1 MRFTRTYFEILDLL
15 DKIINSENAEE
26 EDLQTALML
35 SGLIANRLIS
45 QKDAFGLKKVEDNI
59 VIESDDKEYVLNE
72 ELLYALSA
80 VTAFNSKEKQVSE
93 NPQTEP
99 DKEPNEETH
108 EETDFLERSTTF
120 SSEEEKEEE
129 QKIEQTVMEPKV
141 EQTVI
146 SNTNSENQGA
156 AKHETDPETSATE
169 EQEQDSVPQEYE
181 EDYNPGYGT
190 DYSDPFTSDGG
201 YAPLFSDEL
210 NTAGGVE
217 EPSYE
222 DTSNDQPTME
232 QNQPADTKDA
242 LNNKTFL
249 YPEKMPD
256 NMKKKDL
263 MYAYITGNTTD
274 KDGVLKKR
282 LDIFITPIATD
293 RTKPEFIVRYII
305 NKNAE
310 NQLIAY
316 ATGNHPEAIV
326 SDGDSG
332 ELKVTCTISEDKI
345 LQPKIEALGNTDFV
359 ITKLRDEGL
368 HGKGHIEIKD
378 DKSGVTVKMFPSGK
392 KNEENGYAK
401 FTYCVFNKD
410 KIEDVGYS
418 IGLPIEVYDS
428 EGRKVKLCCKWE
440 EKDDERENVA
450 KIIGIG

>member
-59 VIESDDKEYVLNE
+59 VIETDDKEYVLNE

-80 VTAFNSKEKQVSE
+80 VTAFNNKEKQVSE

-99 DKEPNEETH
+99 DKEIH
-108 EETDFLERSTTF
+108 EETQEEAGFLERNTTF
-120 SSEEEKEEE
+120 SSEEEKEE
-129 QKIEQTVMEPKV
+129 EPKV

-146 SNTNSENQGA
+146 SNTNSENQGTA
-156 AKHETDPETSATE
+156 EHKTEPETSAAE
-169 EQEQDSVPQEYE
+169 EQEHDNIPQEYE

-190 DYSDPFTSDGG
+190 DYSDPFTSDGS

-210 NTAGGVE
+210 NTSGGVE
-217 EPSYE
+217 EPNYE
-222 DTSNDQPTME
+222 DTNNDHPTME
-232 QNQPADTKDA
+232 QNQPADTKDTS
-242 LNNKTFL
+242 NNKTFL

-274 KDGVLKKR
+274 KDGVLKNR

-316 ATGNHPEAIV
+316 ATGNNPEAIIN
-326 SDGDSG
+326 DGDSG

-345 LQPKIEALGNTDFV
+345 LQPKIEALNDTDFV

-410 KIEDVGYS
+410 KIEDIGYS
-418 IGLPIEVYDS
+418 AGLPIEVYDS
-428 EGRKVKLCCKWE
+428 EGRKVKLCCKWD

-450 KIIGIG
+450 RVIGIG

>member
-80 VTAFNSKEKQVSE
+80 VTAFNNKEKQVSE

-99 DKEPNEETH
+99 DKEPNEEAR
-108 EETDFLERSTTF
+108 EEDGFLERNTTF

-129 QKIEQTVMEPKV
+129 PKIDQA
-141 EQTVI
+141 VI
-146 SNTNSENQGA
+146 SNTNSEPQGTA
-156 AKHETDPETSATE
+156 EHKTEPKTRVAE
-169 EQEQDSVPQEYE
+169 EQEHDSIPQEYE
-181 EDYNPGYGT
+181 EDYNPGYGA

-201 YAPLFSDEL
+201 YAPLFSNEL
-210 NTAGGVE
+210 NTSGGVE
-217 EPSYE
+217 EPNYE
-222 DTSNDQPTME
+222 DTSDDQPTME
-232 QNQPADTKDA
+232 QNQPEDTKDA

-249 YPEKMPD
+249 YPEDMPD

-282 LDIFITPIATD
+282 LDIFVMPIAID

-310 NQLIAY
+310 NQLITY
-316 ATGNHPEAIV
+316 ATGNNPEAIIN
-326 SDGDSG
+326 DGDSG
-332 ELKVTCTISEDKI
+332 KLRVTCTISEDKT
-345 LQPKIEALGNTDFV
+345 LQPKIEALGDTDFV
-359 ITKLRDEGL
+359 ISKLRDEGL
-368 HGKGHIEIKD
+368 HGKGHIGIKD

-410 KIEDVGYS
+410 KIEDIGYS
-418 IGLPIEVYDS
+418 AGLPIEVYDS
-428 EGRKVKLCCKWE
+428 EGRKVKLCCKWD

-450 KIIGIG
+450 RIVGIG

>member
-45 QKDAFGLKKVEDNI
+45 QKDAFGLKRVEDNI

-80 VTAFNSKEKQVSE
+80 VTAFNNKEKQVSE
-93 NPQTEP
+93 NPQIEP
-99 DKEPNEETH
+99 DKEAH
-108 EETDFLERSTTF
+108 EETDFLERNTTF

-129 QKIEQTVMEPKV
+129 PKV
-141 EQTVI
+141 DQAVI
-146 SNTNSENQGA
+146 SNTNSEPQGTA
-156 AKHETDPETSATE
+156 EHKTEPKTSVAE
-169 EQEQDSVPQEYE
+169 EQEHDSIPQEYE
-181 EDYNPGYGT
+181 EDYNPGYGA
-190 DYSDPFTSDGG
+190 DYSDLFTSDGG
-201 YAPLFSDEL
+201 YAPLFSNAL
-210 NTAGGVE
+210 NTSGGVE
-217 EPSYE
+217 EPNYE
-222 DTSNDQPTME
+222 DTSDDQPTME
-232 QNQPADTKDA
+232 QNQPEDTKDA

-249 YPEKMPD
+249 YPEDMPD

-274 KDGVLKKR
+274 KDGVLKNR
-282 LDIFITPIATD
+282 LDIFVMPIATD
-293 RTKPEFIVRYII
+293 RKNPEFIVRYLI
-305 NKNAE
+305 NKDVKT
-310 NQLIAY
+310 QLIVY
-316 ATGNHPEAIV
+316 ATGDNPEAIIN
-326 SDGDSG
+326 DGDSD
-332 ELKVTCTISEDKI
+332 ELKVTCSISEDKI

-410 KIEDVGYS
+410 KIEDIGYS
-418 IGLPIEVYDS
+418 AGLPIEVYDS

-450 KIIGIG
+450 RIIGIG

>member
-80 VTAFNSKEKQVSE
+80 VTAFNNKEKQVSE

-99 DKEPNEETH
+99 DKAN
-108 EETDFLERSTTF
+108 EETDFLERNTTF

-129 QKIEQTVMEPKV
+129 PKV
-141 EQTVI
+141 DQAVI
-146 SNTNSENQGA
+146 SNTNSETQGTA
-156 AKHETDPETSATE
+156 EHKTEPETSAEE
-169 EQEQDSVPQEYE
+169 EQEHDNIPQEYE

-190 DYSDPFTSDGG
+190 DYSDPFTSDGS

-210 NTAGGVE
+210 NTSGSVE
-217 EPSYE
+217 EPNYE

-232 QNQPADTKDA
+232 QNQPADTRGT

-249 YPEKMPD
+249 YPEDMPD

-274 KDGVLKKR
+274 KDGVLKNR
-282 LDIFITPIATD
+282 LDIFVMPIATD
-293 RTKPEFIVRYII
+293 RKNPEFIVRYII
-305 NKNAE
+305 NKDAK
-310 NQLIAY
+310 NQLIVY
-316 ATGNHPEAIV
+316 ATGDNPEAIIN
-326 SDGDSG
+326 DGDSG
-332 ELKVTCTISEDKI
+332 ELKVACTISEDKI

-368 HGKGHIEIKD
+368 HGKGHIGIKD
-378 DKSGVTVKMFPSGK
+378 DESGVTVKMFPSGK

-410 KIEDVGYS
+410 KIEDIGYS
-418 IGLPIEVYDS
+418 AGLPIEVYDS

-440 EKDDERENVA
+440 EKDDERENIA
-450 KIIGIG
+450 KLVGIG

>member
-15 DKIINSENAEE
+15 DKIISSENAEE

-80 VTAFNSKEKQVSE
+80 VTAFNNKEKQVSE

-99 DKEPNEETH
+99 DKEPH
-108 EETDFLERSTTF
+108 EEADFLERNTTF
-120 SSEEEKEEE
+120 SSEEEKEEP
-129 QKIEQTVMEPKV
+129 KIK
-141 EQTVI
+141 QTVI
-146 SNTNSENQGA
+146 TNTDSETQGMTE
-156 AKHETDPETSATE
+156 HETEPETSATE
-169 EQEQDSVPQEYE
+169 EQEHDSIPQEYE
-181 EDYNPGYGT
+181 EDYSPGYGT
-190 DYSDPFTSDGG
+190 NYDNDPFTPDGS

-210 NTAGGVE
+210 NTSGGVE

-222 DTSNDQPTME
+222 DANNNQPAME
-232 QNQPADTKDA
+232 QNQPENTKDT

-249 YPEKMPD
+249 YPEDMPD
-256 NMKKKDL
+256 SMKKKDL
-263 MYAYITGNTTD
+263 MYTYITGNTTD
-274 KDGVLKKR
+274 KDGVLKNR
-282 LDIFITPIATD
+282 LDIFVMPIATD
-293 RTKPEFIVRYII
+293 REKPEFIVRYIV
-305 NKNAE
+305 NKDSK

-316 ATGNHPEAIV
+316 ATGNNPEAIIN
-326 SDGDSG
+326 DGDSG
-332 ELKVTCTISEDKI
+332 ELKVTCTISEDKV

-410 KIEDVGYS
+410 KIEDIGYS
-418 IGLPIEVYDS
+418 AGLPIEVYDS

-450 KIIGIG
+450 RIIGIG

>member
-99 DKEPNEETH
+99 DKEVH
-108 EETDFLERSTTF
+108 EEADFLERNTTF

-129 QKIEQTVMEPKV
+129 PKIEQVVMEPKV
-141 EQTVI
+141 EQKVI
-146 SNTNSENQGA
+146 SNTNSENQGTA
-156 AKHETDPETSATE
+156 EQKAEPETSTEE
-169 EQEQDSVPQEYE
+169 EQEHNSIPREYE
-181 EDYNPGYGT
+181 EDYDPGYRT
-190 DYSDPFTSDGG
+190 NYDDPFTSDGG

-210 NTAGGVE
+210 NTSGGVE
-217 EPSYE
+217 EPSFE
-222 DTSNDQPTME
+222 DADNNQPTAE
-232 QNQPADTKDA
+232 NQPADEKDTS
-242 LNNKTFL
+242 NNKTFL
-249 YPEKMPD
+249 YPEKMSD

-282 LDIFITPIATD
+282 LDVFVMPIATD

-305 NKNAE
+305 NKDSE

-316 ATGNHPEAIV
+316 ATGDDPEVIIN
-326 SDGDSG
+326 DGDSG
-332 ELKVTCTISEDKI
+332 ELKVTCTISEDKT
-345 LQPKIEALGNTDFV
+345 LQPKIEALNNTDFV

-378 DKSGVTVKMFPSGK
+378 DKSGVIVKMFPSGK

-418 IGLPIEVYDS
+418 TGLPIEVYDS

-450 KIIGIG
+450 RIVGIG

>member
-80 VTAFNSKEKQVSE
+80 VTALNNKKEQVSE

-99 DKEPNEETH
+99 DKETH
-108 EETDFLERSTTF
+108 EETDFLERNTTF
-120 SSEEEKEEE
+120 SSEEEKEE
-129 QKIEQTVMEPKV
+129 EPKV

-146 SNTNSENQGA
+146 SNTNSENQGIA
-156 AKHETDPETSATE
+156 EHETEPETSTE
-169 EQEQDSVPQEYE
+169 KEQGHDSIPQEYE
-181 EDYNPGYGT
+181 EDYNPGYGA

-201 YAPLFSDEL
+201 YAPLFSNEL
-210 NTAGGVE
+210 NTSGGVE
-217 EPSYE
+217 EPNYE
-222 DTSNDQPTME
+222 DTSDDQPTME
-232 QNQPADTKDA
+232 QNQPEDTKDA

-249 YPEKMPD
+249 YPEDMPD

-282 LDIFITPIATD
+282 LDIFVMPIAID

-310 NQLIAY
+310 NQLITY
-316 ATGNHPEAIV
+316 ATGNNPEAIIN
-326 SDGDSG
+326 DGDSG
-332 ELKVTCTISEDKI
+332 KLRVTCTISEDKT
-345 LQPKIEALGNTDFV
+345 LQPKIEALGDTDFV
-359 ITKLRDEGL
+359 ISKLRDEGL

-401 FTYCVFNKD
+401 FTYCVFNED
-410 KIEDVGYS
+410 KIEDIGYS
-418 IGLPIEVYDS
+418 AGLPIEVYDS
-428 EGRKVKLCCKWE
+428 EGRKVKLCCKWD

-450 KIIGIG
+450 RIVGIG

>member
-15 DKIINSENAEE
+15 DKIISSENAEE

-80 VTAFNSKEKQVSE
+80 VTAFNNKEKQVSE
-93 NPQTEP
+93 NPQIEP
-99 DKEPNEETH
+99 DKEPH
-108 EETDFLERSTTF
+108 EETDFLEKNTTF

-129 QKIEQTVMEPKV
+129 PKV
-141 EQTVI
+141 DQAVI
-146 SNTNSENQGA
+146 SNTNSEPQGT
-156 AKHETDPETSATE
+156 AKHKTEPKTSVAE
-169 EQEQDSVPQEYE
+169 EQEHDSIPQEYE
-181 EDYNPGYGT
+181 EDYNPGYGA

-201 YAPLFSDEL
+201 YAPLFSNEL
-210 NTAGGVE
+210 NTSGGAE
-217 EPSYE
+217 EPNYE
-222 DTSNDQPTME
+222 DISDDQPTME
-232 QNQPADTKDA
+232 QNQPEDTKDA

-249 YPEKMPD
+249 YPEDMPD
-256 NMKKKDL
+256 SIKKKEL

-274 KDGVLKKR
+274 KDGVLKNR
-282 LDIFITPIATD
+282 LDIFVMPIATD
-293 RTKPEFIVRYII
+293 RKNPEFIVRYLI
-305 NKNAE
+305 NKDVKT
-310 NQLIAY
+310 QLIVY
-316 ATGNHPEAIV
+316 ATGDNPEAIIN
-326 SDGDSG
+326 DGDSD
-332 ELKVTCTISEDKI
+332 ELKVTCSISEDKI

-410 KIEDVGYS
+410 KIEDIGYS
-418 IGLPIEVYDS
+418 AGLPIEVYDS

-450 KIIGIG
+450 RIIGIG

>member
-15 DKIINSENAEE
+15 DKIISSENAEE

-80 VTAFNSKEKQVSE
+80 VTAFNNKKEQVSE

-99 DKEPNEETH
+99 DKETH
-108 EETDFLERSTTF
+108 EETDFLERNTTF

-129 QKIEQTVMEPKV
+129 PTV

-146 SNTNSENQGA
+146 TNTDSETQGMA
-156 AKHETDPETSATE
+156 EHKTEPETSVAE
-169 EQEQDSVPQEYE
+169 EQEHNSIPQEYE
-181 EDYNPGYGT
+181 EDYNPGYGA

-201 YAPLFSDEL
+201 YAPLFSNEL
-210 NTAGGVE
+210 NTSGGVE

-222 DTSNDQPTME
+222 DTSNDQPAME
-232 QNQPADTKDA
+232 QNQPEDTKDT

-249 YPEKMPD
+249 YPEDMPD
-256 NMKKKDL
+256 SMKKKDL

-274 KDGVLKKR
+274 KDGVLKNR

-305 NKNAE
+305 NKDSE

-316 ATGNHPEAIV
+316 ATGDDPEVIIN
-326 SDGDSG
+326 DGDSG
-332 ELKVTCTISEDKI
+332 ELKITCTISEDKV
-345 LQPKIEALGNTDFV
+345 LQPKIEALNNTDFV

-418 IGLPIEVYDS
+418 AGLPIEVYDS

-450 KIIGIG
+450 RIIGIG

>member
-80 VTAFNSKEKQVSE
+80 VTAFNNKEKQVSE
-93 NPQTEP
+93 NPQIEP
-99 DKEPNEETH
+99 DKEAH
-108 EETDFLERSTTF
+108 EETDFLERNTTF

-129 QKIEQTVMEPKV
+129 PKV
-141 EQTVI
+141 DQAVI
-146 SNTNSENQGA
+146 SNTNSEPQGTA
-156 AKHETDPETSATE
+156 EHKTEPKTSVAE
-169 EQEQDSVPQEYE
+169 EQEHDSIPQEYE
-181 EDYNPGYGT
+181 EDYNPRYGA

-201 YAPLFSDEL
+201 YAPLFSNEL
-210 NTAGGVE
+210 NTSGGVE
-217 EPSYE
+217 EPNYE
-222 DTSNDQPTME
+222 DTSDDQPTME
-232 QNQPADTKDA
+232 QNQPEDTKDA

-249 YPEKMPD
+249 YPEDMPD
-256 NMKKKDL
+256 SIKKKEL
-263 MYAYITGNTTD
+263 MYVYITGNTTD
-274 KDGVLKKR
+274 KDGVLKNR
-282 LDIFITPIATD
+282 LDIFVMPIATD
-293 RTKPEFIVRYII
+293 RKNPEFIVRYLI
-305 NKNAE
+305 NKDVKT
-310 NQLIAY
+310 QLIVY
-316 ATGNHPEAIV
+316 ATGDNPEAIIN
-326 SDGDSG
+326 DGDSD
-332 ELKVTCTISEDKI
+332 ELKVTCSISEDKI

-410 KIEDVGYS
+410 KIEDIGYS
-418 IGLPIEVYDS
+418 AGLPIEVYDS

-450 KIIGIG
+450 RIIGIG

>member
-59 VIESDDKEYVLNE
+59 IIESDDKEYVLNE

-80 VTAFNSKEKQVSE
+80 VTAFNNKEKQVSE

-99 DKEPNEETH
+99 DKEPNEEAR
-108 EETDFLERSTTF
+108 EEDGFLERKTTF

-129 QKIEQTVMEPKV
+129 PKV
-141 EQTVI
+141 DQAVI
-146 SNTNSENQGA
+146 SNTNSETQGTA
-156 AKHETDPETSATE
+156 EHKTEPETSATE
-169 EQEQDSVPQEYE
+169 EQEHDSIPQEYE

-190 DYSDPFTSDGG
+190 DYSDPFTSDGSFN
-201 YAPLFSDEL
+201 PLMSDEL
-210 NTAGGVE
+210 NMSGGVE
-217 EPSYE
+217 EPNY
-222 DTSNDQPTME
+222 DGTNNNQPTME

-242 LNNKTFL
+242 PNNKTFL
-249 YPEKMPD
+249 YPEDMPD

-274 KDGVLKKR
+274 EDGVLKNR

-293 RTKPEFIVRYII
+293 RKNPEFIVRYII
-305 NKNAE
+305 NKDAE

-368 HGKGHIEIKD
+368 HGKGHIGIKD
-378 DKSGVTVKMFPSGK
+378 DKSGVTIKMFPSGK

-410 KIEDVGYS
+410 KIEDLGYS
-418 IGLPIEVYDS
+418 TGLPIEVYDS

-450 KIIGIG
+450 RIIGIG

>member
-80 VTAFNSKEKQVSE
+80 VTAFNNKEKQVSE

-99 DKEPNEETH
+99 DKEAH
-108 EETDFLERSTTF
+108 EETDFLERNTTF

-129 QKIEQTVMEPKV
+129 PKVEQTVMEPKI

-146 SNTNSENQGA
+146 SNTNSENQGTA
-156 AKHETDPETSATE
+156 EHKTEPETSTEE
-169 EQEQDSVPQEYE
+169 EQERDSIPQEYE
-181 EDYNPGYGT
+181 EDYDPGYNT
-190 DYSDPFTSDGG
+190 NYDDPFTSDGG

-210 NTAGGVE
+210 NTSGGVE
-217 EPSYE
+217 EPNYE
-222 DTSNDQPTME
+222 DTNNVQPAME
-232 QNQPADTKDA
+232 QNQPADTKDTS
-242 LNNKTFL
+242 NNKTFL
-249 YPEKMPD
+249 YPEKMSD
-256 NMKKKDL
+256 NIKKKDL

-282 LDIFITPIATD
+282 LDIFVMPIATD
-293 RTKPEFIVRYII
+293 RIKPEFIVRYII
-305 NKNAE
+305 NKDSE

-316 ATGNHPEAIV
+316 ATGNNPEAIIN
-326 SDGDSG
+326 DGDSG
-332 ELKVTCTISEDKI
+332 ELKVTCTISEDKV
-345 LQPKIEALGNTDFV
+345 LQPKIEALNNTDFV

-410 KIEDVGYS
+410 KIEDIGYS
-418 IGLPIEVYDS
+418 TGLPIEVYDS
-428 EGRKVKLCCKWE
+428 EGRKLKVCCKWE

-450 KIIGIG
+450 RILAIG